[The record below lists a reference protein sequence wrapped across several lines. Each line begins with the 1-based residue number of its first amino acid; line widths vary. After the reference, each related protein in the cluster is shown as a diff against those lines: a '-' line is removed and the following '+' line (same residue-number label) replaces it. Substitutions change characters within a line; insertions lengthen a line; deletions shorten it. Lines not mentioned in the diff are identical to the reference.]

1 VEPQQNASQPT
12 PDIEPADGAEAVSA
26 RRTPPSIVYG
36 ALLFYLP
43 MLAIAL
49 VWSALADDA
58 LPYASPEAARAGVD
72 WLRDPA
78 AGAAAA
84 ALAIALSQWLT
95 RGTQWGE
102 RMGCFLGH
110 VLGRLDWRRC
120 LLLAALSGVAEETL
134 FRGMLQPRIGLVAAS
149 LLFGLVH
156 FVPRRE
162 LLPWTLMSIAAG
174 FLLGWLFDATGNL
187 IAPVVAHAGINAV
200 NLRFIAQRYA
210 PA

>member
-1 VEPQQNASQPT
+1 VESQQNASQPP
-12 PDIEPADGAEAVSA
+12 PDIEPARDPEAASA
-26 RRTPPSIVYG
+26 RRDPPSIVYG

-49 VWSALADDA
+49 VWSVLADDA
-58 LPYASPEAARAGVD
+58 LPYANPEAARAGVD

-78 AGAAAA
+78 AGAGAA
-84 ALAIALSQWLT
+84 ALVIALSQGLT

-102 RMGCFLGH
+102 RMGRFLGQ

-187 IAPVVAHAGINAV
+187 VAPAVAHAGINAV
-200 NLRFIAQRYA
+200 NLRFISRRYA